1 MSVSKN
7 QICRDMLFYIVPLMC
22 VFFKLSGPAGAGC
35 SPARDGF
42 AGN

>member
-1 MSVSKN
+1 MSGSRS

-22 VFFKLSGPAGAGC
+22 VFFKLSSAFAGC
-35 SPARDGF
+35 SQARDDDF